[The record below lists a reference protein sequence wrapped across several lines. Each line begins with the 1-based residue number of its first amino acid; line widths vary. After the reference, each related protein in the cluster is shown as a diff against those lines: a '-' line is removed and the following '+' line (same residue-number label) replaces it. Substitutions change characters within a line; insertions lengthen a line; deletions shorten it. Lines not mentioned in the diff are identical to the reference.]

1 MKRIIL
7 TAIGA
12 SLLMTGAAS
21 TYAIS
26 DTTDYAEKQAYEQ
39 SKSSQMRL
47 EYYNKYKAKGYD
59 VSLLTADILDGNKTG
74 EDKFWYVLKQVQ
86 NNHEVPDRRNYVAKL
101 KSHGYDVS
109 GFTDTVI
116 WDSGK
121 FWEMVKAVEAGKNIE
136 AKKEEVKKE
145 EYKKV
150 EAKKEEVKKAVETKK
165 EDVKAKVE
173 EKKTETVK
181 KLAQSQTERLKTLM
195 KARIAKLPT
204 ATRDAT
210 LARLE
215 QALIKGIELARAKNS
230 TILAARYEVLL
241 VVVQEEMNNIDDEA
255 LIESIF
261 AQ

>member
-26 DTTDYAEKQAYEQ
+26 DTTDYTEKQAYEQ

-59 VSLLTADILDGNKTG
+59 VSLLTTDILDGNKTG

-101 KSHGYDVS
+101 KSYGYDVS
-109 GFTDTVI
+109 GFTETVI

-121 FWEMVKAVEAGKNIE
+121 FWEMVKAVEAGKKVE
-136 AKKEEVKKE
+136 TKKEEVKKE

-150 EAKKEEVKKAVETKK
+150 EVKKEE
-165 EDVKAKVE
+165 VKAKVE

-181 KLAQSQTERLKTLM
+181 KLAQSQAERLKVLM

-204 ATRDAT
+204 ANRDAT

-215 QALIKGIELARAKNS
+215 QALIKGIEAARAKNS